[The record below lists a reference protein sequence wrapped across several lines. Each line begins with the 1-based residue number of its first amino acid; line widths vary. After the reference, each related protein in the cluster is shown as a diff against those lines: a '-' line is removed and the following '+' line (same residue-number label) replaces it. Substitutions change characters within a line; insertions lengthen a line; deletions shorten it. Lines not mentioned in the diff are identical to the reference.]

1 MPYQPDFLKTPVP
14 LPAIKGRL
22 SREIAP
28 LLNGSGHVLDY
39 KHHSVVVNKRRGF
52 AFYSASN
59 INGKTWKK
67 IERSGSF
74 KKDKKIAVE
83 HQWGNELYDAIKGT
97 SGRPNDFEEGHLTSF
112 QEVLWGT
119 SAEIKKAAADT
130 FYFPNCVPQHER
142 VNSGLWRSLEQYVL
156 KKETV
161 DHELKVSVFTG
172 PVLSDKDPYY
182 IQKVNDKLIQV
193 PCAFWKVIYYNN
205 SKGLNAVGFMMAHK
219 QLLLDD
225 GTVTYGKSTV
235 RGAHAA
241 ATPEQ
246 ENYFMDYDNSKVYQV
261 KVEFIQQESQLQF
274 MLNNVTLPFQQETKR
289 DLLYK
294 RIDVSRTRGATRTTT
309 RTDLDYDIQGI
320 SL

>member
-1 MPYQPDFLKTPVP
+1 MPYQENFLTTPVP
-14 LPAIKGRL
+14 LPVISGPLIKH
-22 SREIAP
+22 IAP
-28 LLNGSGHVLDY
+28 LLNGSGHVLHY
-39 KHHSVVVNKRRGF
+39 KHHSVVVNKKRGL

-67 IERSGSF
+67 IDRSGSF
-74 KKDKKIAVE
+74 KKDKKIAPD
-83 HQWGNELYDAIKGT
+83 HQWGDELYDAIKGT

-119 SAEIKKAAADT
+119 AAEIKKAAADT

-161 DHELKVSVFTG
+161 DNELKVSVFTG

-182 IQKVNDKLIQV
+182 IQKINGTLIQI

-219 QLLLDD
+219 KLLLDD

-235 RGAHAA
+235 RGLRAPVAA
-241 ATPEQ
+241 DQ
-246 ENYFMDYDNSKVYQV
+246 ENYFMDYDNSKIYQV
-261 KVEFIQQESQLQF
+261 KVEFIQKETDLKF
-274 MLNNVTLPFQQETKR
+274 MLNNVTLPFTEETKR

-294 RIDVSRTRGATRTTT
+294 RIDVSRTRGAARATTGG
-309 RTDLDYDIQGI
+309 DLDYDIQGI